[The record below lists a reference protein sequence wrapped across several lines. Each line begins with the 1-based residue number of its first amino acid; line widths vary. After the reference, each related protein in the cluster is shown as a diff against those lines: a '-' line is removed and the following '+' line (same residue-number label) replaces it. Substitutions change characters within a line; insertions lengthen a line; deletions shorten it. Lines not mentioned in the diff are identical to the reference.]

1 MLKIAEYNKI
11 TGKKID
17 LKELEKFGFH
27 LSDDKKSYEQ
37 LINENWW
44 DIRIVDIEDRYLE
57 YITEEIGCWAFT
69 DDDEL
74 LEITFADLIKEGY
87 VEKVEEE

>member
-57 YITEEIGCWAFT
+57 HITEEIGYWTFT

-74 LEITFADLIKEGY
+74 LEITFADLLKEGY
-87 VEKVEEE
+87 VEKVEE

>member
-1 MLKIAEYNKI
+1 MALRIKDNV
-11 TGKKID
+11 D

-27 LSDDKKSYEQ
+27 LSDNKKSYEQ

-57 YITEEIGCWAFT
+57 HITEEIGYWSFT

-74 LEITFADLIKEGY
+74 LEITFADLIEAGY
-87 VEKVEEE
+87 VEKVKDK